1 MVEPTHVLY
10 LGIWGLVLLER
21 GAELILSKRNADAAI
36 AQGGVEVGQ
45 GHWPAMVALH
55 ALFPVACIAEV
66 LLLDRPFSL
75 TLGLICGAGLLLSM
89 GLRYWAIATLGPR
102 WNARV
107 LVVPGL
113 PAVGPVGPYRYIRHP
128 NYVAVIAE
136 FIVLPLLH
144 GAWLTAVTFS
154 LANALLLR
162 TRIATEEAALHR
174 HCEYE
179 SAHGDRNRFLP
190 EKSS

>member
-1 MVEPTHVLY
+1 MVDPTLLLY

-21 GAELILSKRNADAAI
+21 GAELLLSKRNADAAL

-55 ALFPVACIAEV
+55 ALFPIACIAEV
-66 LLLDRPFSL
+66 LLLDRPFHPA
-75 TLGLICGAGLLLSM
+75 LGLVCGVGLLLSM
-89 GLRYWAIATLGPR
+89 GLRYWAIATLGSR

-113 PAVGPVGPYRYIRHP
+113 PAVGPKGPYRYVRHP

-136 FIVLPLLH
+136 FLALPLLH
-144 GAWLTAVTFS
+144 GAWLTAVVFS

-162 TRIATEEAALHR
+162 TRIATEEAALR
-174 HCEYE
+174 EHCGYDT
-179 SAHGDRNRFLP
+179 AHGDRNRFLP
-190 EKSS
+190 ETPR